1 MGQFQEAMP
10 AEGRPPYREMKTGRG
25 VPDPSHEDF
34 ARPGPPANPF
44 PGVATLPYQELL
56 PEAGEL
62 LRPWAEREQLGS
74 RSFIQSEFYAQLTGW
89 NAAICPYRQATCLPS
104 PSQSCRS
111 LIACSTVQYT
121 DFARRWATQYRGQG
135 GDVSTGAGW
144 RRRGRRDRSGRAA
157 HRRAAH
163 RSRADEAVAVAGR
176 HRARWRD
183 RSGARL
189 GHHPLLKSLRE
200 GTAHGT
206 RGRQRCGSHASAGL
220 RCESRKRPTTSEKE
234 LVNWAS

>member
-135 GDVSTGAGW
+135 GDVSNGAGW

-157 HRRAAH
+157 LRRAAH
-163 RSRADEAVAVAGR
+163 RSRADEADPVGVKVVTSAPVRGGVVVVGET
-176 HRARWRD
+176 
-183 RSGARL
+183 GA
-189 GHHPLLKSLRE
+189 
-200 GTAHGT
+200 
-206 RGRQRCGSHASAGL
+206 AGL
-220 RCESRKRPTTSEKE
+220 PTAVPPTVRGLTKP
-234 LVNWAS
+234 LQ